1 MGEQTMNESKT
12 LETQAPSNKVA
23 ISTPSDID
31 YNERVKVNAKR
42 KSDNGAQFSSTKG
55 KVSLL
60 LCVVDDVRSLLGIAK
75 FDEQNKP
82 NKLPDDI
89 FNKCKE
95 SVESFWRNQAVQIAN
110 TAIANDAKVTTRHGI
125 LMTRIG
131 KGDKL
136 VRSKTDKMV
145 SVYNPQPTEYKLC
158 DTFGLT
164 AAQARMDFMLD
175 NVGKFSRE
183 ELKAQQ
189 HAVELLQ
196 SALASHK

>member
-1 MGEQTMNESKT
+1 MNESKT

-42 KSDNGAQFSSTKG
+42 KADNGAQFSSTKG